1 MIYSSTFSKFF
12 FVVIFCFSASASIID
27 DVAIVTVGS
36 LQCEGTY
43 SITAGG
49 IIDSTLDGP
58 RFHTET
64 VIAGACP
71 VIPSTTSLCKKIYVN
86 AVFCLEAMCI
96 HNLCTLFIYNF

>member
-1 MIYSSTFSKFF
+1 MIM
-12 FVVIFCFSASASIID
+12 D
-27 DVAIVTVGS
+27 DVATVTVSS